1 MKRKNTEVG
10 SVPQIKNGA
19 ELIIRSFN
27 YPDYEWGHK
36 CTDRCLSIVKR
47 KDQRMSFTLS
57 MTSAGLKS
65 VSLSVHTVTDRYNVE
80 IDEDSLEV
88 VLGSVRSHISI
99 EVLET
104 FSDTAFIGRF
114 VTKSGFWL
122 RHSNYL
128 LRADPPGANDRNL
141 EEDSRWII
149 SLVRT
154 VCESPESTAPGT
166 PNSVTSMPPPLT
178 MTRPIF
184 IYIPDCQACF
194 SRGRTAD
201 HSSKHSIQV
210 MVEYLESLLELSV
223 SKPRSSRY
231 AEKGLDVDSV
241 MSYMLQGAGGM
252 SMDAQ
257 ATAISTYPPHNDVPD
272 GLVERIEGA
281 TTVKSRGGV
290 KSFLSLPDEV
300 SGAISRLSKFAL
312 SHMRRKRMFGM
323 IPKARFH
330 LELGFC
336 EWITLPNGSEIVPH
350 RDGGNDCDVAA
361 IFALYNSAFVSV
373 EGSQVRLDAGQM
385 YIFEPQKYTHS
396 VSKPLLEGPRHAV
409 ALRFFR
415 RPITN

>member
-10 SVPQIKNGA
+10 SVPQINNGV

-47 KDQRMSFTLS
+47 KDQRMSFRLS

-88 VLGSVRSHISI
+88 VLGSVRSHLSI

-128 LRADPPGANDRNL
+128 LRADPPDANDRNL
-141 EEDSRWII
+141 EEDSRWIF
-149 SLVRT
+149 SLVRA

-184 IYIPDCQACF
+184 IYVPDCQACL
-194 SRGRTAD
+194 SRGRTDD
-201 HSSKHSIQV
+201 HSSKHAIQV

-223 SKPRSSRY
+223 SF
-231 AEKGLDVDSV
+231 
-241 MSYMLQGAGGM
+241 
-252 SMDAQ
+252 
-257 ATAISTYPPHNDVPD
+257 
-272 GLVERIEGA
+272 
-281 TTVKSRGGV
+281 
-290 KSFLSLPDEV
+290 FLSV
-300 SGAISRLSKFAL
+300 
-312 SHMRRKRMFGM
+312 
-323 IPKARFH
+323 
-330 LELGFC
+330 
-336 EWITLPNGSEIVPH
+336 N
-350 RDGGNDCDVAA
+350 
-361 IFALYNSAFVSV
+361 
-373 EGSQVRLDAGQM
+373 
-385 YIFEPQKYTHS
+385 
-396 VSKPLLEGPRHAV
+396 
-409 ALRFFR
+409 
-415 RPITN
+415 